1 MSPIA
6 GRGRARYRRGV
17 QLPEEPPIED
27 PAIERDLTPPEHEER
42 SHARRSLRA
51 RLTGGPVLRAIGR
64 VDTAGM
70 RWVRGQARS
79 RRATAVVRR
88 YSHLGEH
95 GAAWIAIGA
104 AGIALDRGRRR
115 EWASGLAGVGVAYL
129 VNTSLKQ
136 VARRPRP
143 DFPDLPP
150 LIPTP
155 GPLSFPSSHSASSAA
170 AVVGYAGLLPTIP
183 LGLAASTM
191 AISRVHLGVHYPSD
205 IAVGATLGTLVARAV
220 RRRTR
225 PLRSAS

>member
-1 MSPIA
+1 MRSTEPSPPA
-6 GRGRARYRRGV
+6 
-17 QLPEEPPIED
+17 PEPHVPLTET
-27 PAIERDLTPPEHEER
+27 ERLDR
-42 SHARRSLRA
+42 QVAKRSLRK
-51 RLTGGPVLRAIGR
+51 RLTGGPVLQAIGK

-70 RWVRGQARS
+70 RFIRKQARS

-95 GAAWIAIGA
+95 GALWIAIGV
-104 AGIALDRGRRR
+104 AGTAVDGRDRRR
-115 EWASGLAGVGVAYL
+115 WATGLAGVGAAYV

-143 DFPDLPP
+143 NFADLPP

-170 AVVGYAGLLPTIP
+170 AVVGFSGLLPRTP
-183 LGLAASTM
+183 LVIAASTM

-205 IAVGATLGTLVARAV
+205 IAVGATLGTLVAKGV
-220 RRRTR
+220 RRVLR
-225 PLRSAS
+225 PR